1 MREKWREL
9 SLFQRVLLVILA
21 AMILGFGVATPIMS
35 IRKGIEYRDTLLYF
49 TQEGEV
55 RRYAGR
61 VDGKRT
67 EFTVTPGGTVEY
79 RWGEELY
86 GPYRVVED
94 PSAAPETGMTGLE
107 ILQGDQTLFR
117 GGMRGGGEW
126 SILYGED
133 GEPFDFLNITYG
145 TSDGKVYDSNGKEL
159 TPRDLHEPGL
169 GTVAKLALR
178 EPELTHRGSF
188 GLYLLV
194 TLLAVFNMFQICF
207 PGLMFRW
214 SIMWHV
220 RDPYAAEPSDFYIA
234 MEKIEWVVLTVVAAV
249 LYWMAMTV
257 IN

>member
-35 IRKGIEYRDTLLYF
+35 IRKGIEYRDTMLYF
-49 TQEGEV
+49 TREGEV

-67 EFTVTPGGTVEY
+67 EFTVQPGGTVEY
-79 RWGEELY
+79 RWGEEAY
-86 GPYRVVED
+86 GPYQVTEE
-94 PSAAPETGMTGLE
+94 PSAAPEHYMTGLE
-107 ILQGDQTLFR
+107 IRQGGQMLFR
-117 GGMRGGGEW
+117 GGFMDGEW
-126 SILYGED
+126 PILYGED
-133 GEPFDFLNITYG
+133 GEPFELLSITYG

-169 GTVAKLALR
+169 STVARLALR
-178 EPELTHRGSF
+178 EAELTHRGSF

-207 PGLMFRW
+207 PGFMFRL

-220 RDPYAAEPSDFYIA
+220 RDPYAAEPSDFYVA
-234 MEKIEWVVLTVVAAV
+234 MEKAEWVILTVVAAV
-249 LYWMAMTV
+249 LYWMAMTA

>member
-1 MREKWREL
+1 MRERWREL

-79 RWGEELY
+79 RWGEEVY
-86 GPYRVVED
+86 GSYQVVEA
-94 PSAAPETGMTGLE
+94 PSAAPKSYTTGLE
-107 ILQGDQTLFR
+107 IYQGEKMLFR
-117 GGMRGGGEW
+117 GGFMDGGW
-126 SILYGED
+126 PILYGED
-133 GEPFDFLNITYG
+133 GEPFELLSITYG

-188 GLYLLV
+188 ALYLLV

-220 RDPYAAEPSDFYIA
+220 RDPYAAEPSDFYVA
-234 MEKIEWVVLTVVAAV
+234 MEKIEWVVLTGVAAV